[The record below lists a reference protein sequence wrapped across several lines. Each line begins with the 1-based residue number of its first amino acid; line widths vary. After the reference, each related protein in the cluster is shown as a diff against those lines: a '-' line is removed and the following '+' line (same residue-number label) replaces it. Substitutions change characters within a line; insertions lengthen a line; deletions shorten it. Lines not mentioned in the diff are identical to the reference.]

1 MDLWSLIVSRLLSF
15 HYMQTVG
22 ITGGTGFIGHHLT
35 GLLKDNGYRVIIF
48 TRDMHK
54 VSRLENVKY
63 SFWSP
68 SEKKFDISWLKELDA
83 VIHLAGAG
91 IDKRWTK
98 KRKEEIVRSRVKGTR
113 FLIER
118 LREHAS
124 RCATLVAASAIG
136 YYGANTQD
144 DSHSFHEDA
153 PPSNDFLANTCK
165 LWELETHKADDLLRT
180 VILRF
185 GIVLGKEDGAFPQFA
200 RPQNFGII
208 PRLGNGKQI
217 ISWIHIDDL
226 CHIILWALKNE
237 QMEGTFN
244 AVAPNPVS
252 QKQLL
257 KEIAKQ
263 KGGLK
268 FPVYVPDTLLKIGLG
283 EMAHEVLKSATVSA
297 EKIQK
302 AGFSFRYP
310 TVEKAVQNI
319 LE

>member
-1 MDLWSLIVSRLLSF
+1 
-15 HYMQTVG
+15 MQTVG

-35 GLLKDNGYRVIIF
+35 ELLKNDGYRVIIF

-91 IDKRWTK
+91 VDKRWTK
-98 KRKEEIVRSRVKGTR
+98 RRKEEIVRSRVKGTR
-113 FLIER
+113 FLINR
-118 LREHAS
+118 LKEHAPQ
-124 RCATLVAASAIG
+124 CKTLLAASAIG
-136 YYGANTQD
+136 YYGANRD
-144 DSHSFHEDA
+144 GAIPFREDA

-165 LWELETHKADDLLRT
+165 LWEEETHKAEAFVRT

-185 GIVLGKEDGAFPQFA
+185 GIVLGKDDGAFPQFA
-200 RPQNFGII
+200 RPQNFGIVPI
-208 PRLGNGKQI
+208 LGNGKQI

-226 CHIILWALKNE
+226 CHILLWALKNTDIS
-237 QMEGTFN
+237 GTFN

-257 KEIAKQ
+257 KTIAKQ

-268 FPVYVPDTLLKIGLG
+268 LPVYVPDGLLRLGLG
-283 EMAHEVLKSATVSA
+283 EMAHEVLKSTTVSA
-297 EKIQK
+297 DKILES
-302 AGFSFRYP
+302 GFNFQYP

-319 LE
+319 LG

>member
-1 MDLWSLIVSRLLSF
+1 
-15 HYMQTVG
+15 MQTVG

-35 GLLKDNGYRVIIF
+35 ELLKNNGYRVIVF

-68 SEKKFDISWLKELDA
+68 SEKKFDISWFKELDA

-91 IDKRWTK
+91 VDKRWTK
-98 KRKEEIVRSRVKGTR
+98 KRKDEIVKSRVKGTQ

-118 LREHAS
+118 LKEHAS
-124 RCATLVAASAIG
+124 KCKTLVAASAIG
-136 YYGANTQD
+136 YYGANKEGETP
-144 DSHSFHEDA
+144 FHEDA
-153 PPSNDFLANTCK
+153 PPSNDFLANTCRQ
-165 LWELETHKADDLLRT
+165 WEEETHKADDLLRT

-185 GIVLGKEDGAFPQFA
+185 GIVLGKDDGAFPQFA
-200 RPQNFGII
+200 RPQNFGIVPI
-208 PRLGNGKQI
+208 LGNGKQI

-226 CHIILWALKNE
+226 CHIILWAIKNE
-237 QMEGTFN
+237 NIRGTFN

-257 KEIAKQ
+257 KTIAKE

-268 FPVYVPDTLLKIGLG
+268 FPVYVPDTLLRIGLG

-297 EKIQK
+297 EKIQRS
-302 AGFSFRYP
+302 GYSFHYP
-310 TVEKAVQNI
+310 TVEKAVRNI
-319 LE
+319 LQ